1 MNESKFLGHESC
13 PRCGSR
19 DNLAV
24 YDDGHKWCFGCNYY
38 VPPATTLASLNRR
51 MVRQGEEELDAGG
64 IDTSL
69 FSYELPERADKWI
82 RKYGITDAEIR
93 FYQLA
98 WCDLR
103 QTLVFPFLR
112 DGRVVLTNERY
123 FGPNPKHPKYLTFG
137 NKSKEVVYLCGA
149 HNVDKLVLVED
160 FVSAIKVR
168 RLVSTMPL
176 LGCTIPEM
184 VLPWAKGRFKKLGV
198 WLDFNKAAESLR
210 EASKAAA
217 FVPST
222 SIVTTADPKEL
233 SMNQIDKTLKEYGI
247 LT

>member
-1 MNESKFLGHESC
+1 MI
-13 PRCGSR
+13 
-19 DNLAV
+19 
-24 YDDGHKWCFGCNYY
+24 
-38 VPPATTLASLNRR
+38 
-51 MVRQGEEELDAGG
+51 RQGEEELDANG

-69 FSYELPERADKWI
+69 FSYDLPERAATWVK
-82 RKYGITDAEIR
+82 KYGITDAEIR
-93 FYQLA
+93 FYKIA

-112 DGRVVLTNERY
+112 DERVVLTNERY

-149 HNVDKLVLVED
+149 HNTDKLVFVED

-176 LGCTIPEM
+176 LGATIPEIA
-184 VLPWAKGRFKKLGV
+184 LPWCKGRFKKIGV
-198 WLDFNKAAESLR
+198 WLDFNKAAESMR

-217 FVPST
+217 FVPAT
-222 SIVTTADPKEL
+222 SIVTIGDPKEL
-233 SMNQIDKTLKEYGI
+233 SMNQIDKALKEYHI
-247 LT
+247 I